1 MRLTVQTW
9 SENPILRAVST
20 PIKSTELHKYRVL
33 GESMLTYIKN
43 PKHNGIGLAAPQVGV
58 NKRMVVIGLPK
69 RLDDE
74 EYPLILMINPK
85 ITQKSSETEVGEE
98 GCLSL
103 PNLRGN
109 VVRSLWVEAEWLDI
123 KGKKMKKMITGFGA
137 KVIQHEIDHLD
148 GVLISDKFL
157 K

>member
-1 MRLTVQTW
+1 MRLTIETW
-9 SENPILRAVST
+9 ADNSILRAVSG
-20 PIKSTELHKYRVL
+20 PIKTTELHKYRVL

-43 PKHNGIGLAAPQVGV
+43 PKNNGIGLAAPQVGT
-58 NKRMVVIGLPK
+58 NKRMVVVWLPK
-69 RLDDE
+69 GQDDE
-74 EYPLILMINPK
+74 EYPILLMINPTIVK
-85 ITQKSSETEVGEE
+85 KSTETEVGEE

-109 VVRSLWVEAEWLDI
+109 VARSLWVEAEWLDI
-123 KGKKMKKMITGFGA
+123 KGKKMRKMITGFGA

>member
-1 MRLTVQTW
+1 MRLTIETW
-9 SENPILRAVST
+9 ADNSILRAVSG
-20 PIKSTELHKYRVL
+20 PIKTTELHKYRVL

-43 PKHNGIGLAAPQVGV
+43 PKNNGIGLAAPQVGT
-58 NKRMVVIGLPK
+58 NKRMVVVWLPK
-69 RLDDE
+69 GQDDE
-74 EYPLILMINPK
+74 EYPILLMINPAIVK
-85 ITQKSSETEVGEE
+85 KSTETEVGEE

-109 VVRSLWVEAEWLDI
+109 VARSLWVEAEWLDI
-123 KGKKMKKMITGFGA
+123 KGKKMRKMITGFGA

>member
-1 MRLTVQTW
+1 MRLTIETW
-9 SENPILRAVST
+9 TDNSILRAVSS
-20 PIKSTELHKYRVL
+20 PIKATDLHKYRVL

-43 PKHNGIGLAAPQVGV
+43 PKNNGIGLAAPQVGT
-58 NKRMVVIGLPK
+58 NKRMVVVWLPK
-69 RLDDE
+69 NQDDE
-74 EYPLILMINPK
+74 EYPILLMINPT
-85 ITQKSSETEVGEE
+85 IVGKSPDTEVGEE

-109 VVRSLWVEAEWLDI
+109 VSRSLWVEAEWLDI

>member
-58 NKRMVVIGLPK
+58 NKRMVVVGLPK
-69 RLDDE
+69 GQDDE

>member
-1 MRLTVQTW
+1 MRLTIQTW

-58 NKRMVVIGLPK
+58 NKRMIVVGLPK
-69 RLDDE
+69 GQDDE

>member
-1 MRLTVQTW
+1 MRLTIETW
-9 SENPILRAVST
+9 TDNSILRAVSN
-20 PIKSTELHKYRVL
+20 PIKTTELHKYRVL

-43 PKHNGIGLAAPQVGV
+43 PKNNGIGLAAPQVGT
-58 NKRMVVIGLPK
+58 NKRMVVVWLPQGQ
-69 RLDDE
+69 DDE
-74 EYPLILMINPK
+74 EYPIVLMVNPTILR
-85 ITQKSSETEVGEE
+85 KSAETEVGEE

-103 PNLRGN
+103 PNVRGN
-109 VVRSLWVEAEWLDI
+109 VARSLWVEAQWLDI
-123 KGKKMKKMITGFGA
+123 KGKKIKKMITGFGA

>member
-43 PKHNGIGLAAPQVGV
+43 PKHNGIGLAAPQVGI
-58 NKRMVVIGLPK
+58 NKRMVVVGLPK
-69 RLDDE
+69 GQDDE

>member
-1 MRLTVQTW
+1 
-9 SENPILRAVST
+9 
-20 PIKSTELHKYRVL
+20 
-33 GESMLTYIKN
+33 
-43 PKHNGIGLAAPQVGV
+43 
-58 NKRMVVIGLPK
+58 
-69 RLDDE
+69 
-74 EYPLILMINPK
+74 MINPT
-85 ITQKSSETEVGEE
+85 IVGKSPDTEVGEE

-109 VVRSLWVEAEWLDI
+109 VSRSLWVEAEWLDI